1 MSSFVHKN
9 LNPRHPREG
18 IVERKA
24 SHADLILPPALES
37 KGRGRMEELRA
48 WEGESSG
55 RGELS

>member
-1 MSSFVHKN
+1 MCTKN
-9 LNPRHPREG
+9 WDPRHPREG

-37 KGRGRMEELRA
+37 KGRERMEELRA